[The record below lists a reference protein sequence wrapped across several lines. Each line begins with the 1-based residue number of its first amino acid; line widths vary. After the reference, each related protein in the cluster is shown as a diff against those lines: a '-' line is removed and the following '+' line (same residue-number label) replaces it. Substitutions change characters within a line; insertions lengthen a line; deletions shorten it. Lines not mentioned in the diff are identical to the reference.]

1 MSVILIMED
10 VNTHVLIVW
19 VATHVLVTQD
29 TH

>member
-10 VNTHVLIVW
+10 VNTHVLIVM